1 MRSRQSTT
9 RHRTSPTVTAV
20 VAVSCLLAACSAG
33 GGSSQVTR
41 RPASTTTAAE
51 VLGNAIDN
59 GGSGAGAPATRF
71 TLDDGT
77 TVLVPVGAVVPG
89 AEVAVKRTAATAA
102 GTGPTEL
109 GPSTYE
115 VTASKGTIAKPV
127 VLQVPLADKATAGVI
142 AVAYDTAS
150 RSWLPANG
158 DLANGSL
165 TIYAAGAGTYG
176 LMRWNWTTAA
186 TIGAEAVAAVVGGS
200 GLAEGGLSC
209 GDVTSLATRFTTR
222 ASGNTDVMRWCGGT
236 VAGADAIG
244 IGNGAATPLTLRTVG
259 LSDASVTRRRPLTD
273 AVVAVARRHWNV
285 PAGEGVELLAPGDRA
300 QFRLTE
306 LQGAQATLQP
316 AAFSQYYVTLA
327 AAAAYTV
334 GLFTGSVD
342 GAVALLDRDEVR
354 TALLTDL
361 DKAGCAD
368 RIAPSVSEASA
379 EQLATTVQELVT
391 TCVSRATVAGIV
403 AAAAK
408 QSALRAAF
416 ASSTVDL
423 PDRERA
429 AVAGAVTAIV
439 RALVEAP
446 AASGQVTATPV
457 DPLSTTTAVATL
469 PVTTLVPAPAT
480 TVPPTTPVIATTTT
494 SPGGTVPA
502 PTTTTTAPAPTTTTT
517 VVGVIPPIVVVAPA
531 SCSRNRGTVLV
542 TATGLT
548 AGKSH
553 TFTYTA
559 PNGSVSAVTAIT
571 PLGGVATRTFNCNNQ
586 RAGSWRVTV
595 TDNANG
601 AVSEPQAFTVR

>member
-1 MRSRQSTT
+1 M
-9 RHRTSPTVTAV
+9 VAAV
-20 VAVSCLLAACSAG
+20 VAASCLLAACSAG

-41 RPASTTTAAE
+41 RASTTTAAE
-51 VLGNAIDN
+51 VLGNTVDN
-59 GGSGAGAPATRF
+59 AGSDAGAPATRF

-89 AEVAVKRTAATAA
+89 AEVTVKRTAATPA

-115 VTASKGTIAKPV
+115 VAASKGTIAKPV

-236 VAGADAIG
+236 VSGADAIG

-273 AVVAVARRHWNV
+273 AVVAVARRHWAV
-285 PAGEGVELLAPGDRA
+285 PGGEGLELLAPGDRA

-306 LQGAQATLQP
+306 LQPAQAALQP
-316 AAFSQYYVTLA
+316 AAFSQYYVTLG

-354 TALLTDL
+354 SALLADL

-368 RIAPSVSEASA
+368 RVASSVSEASA
-379 EQLATTVQELVT
+379 EQLAATVQELVT

-416 ASSTVDL
+416 ASSTTDL
-423 PDRERA
+423 PERERA
-429 AVAGAVTAIV
+429 AVAGAVTGIV
-439 RALVEAP
+439 RALVEAVG
-446 AASGQVTATPV
+446 ASGEVTATPI
-457 DPLSTTTAVATL
+457 DPLSTTTVPATL
-469 PVTTLVPAPAT
+469 PVTTLVAAPPT

-494 SPGGTVPA
+494 TPGGTVPA
-502 PTTTTTAPAPTTTTT
+502 PTTTTAAPAPTTTTIA
-517 VVGVIPPIVVVAPA
+517 GVIPPVVVVAPA
-531 SCSRNRGTVLV
+531 SCSRDRGTVLV
-542 TATGLT
+542 TAAGLT

-559 PNGSVSAVTAIT
+559 PTGAVSAVTAIT
-571 PLGGVATRTFNCNNQ
+571 PVGGIATRTFNCNNQ
-586 RAGSWRVTV
+586 RRGTWRVTV

-601 AVSEPQAFTVR
+601 AVSESQSFTVR

>member
-9 RHRTSPTVTAV
+9 PRRTHPTVAAAV
-20 VAVSCLLAACSAG
+20 VASCLLAACSAG

-41 RPASTTTAAE
+41 RPASSTTAAA
-51 VLGNAIDN
+51 VLGNAVDN

-89 AEVAVKRTAATAA
+89 AEVTVKRTAATAA
-102 GTGPTEL
+102 GAGPTEL

-115 VTASKGTIAKPV
+115 VAASKGTIAKPV

-200 GLAEGGLSC
+200 GLAEGSLSC

-273 AVVAVARRHWNV
+273 AVVAVARRHWDV
-285 PAGEGVELLAPGDRA
+285 PGSEGLELLAPGDRA

-306 LQGAQATLQP
+306 LQPAQAALQP
-316 AAFSQYYVTLA
+316 AAFSQYYVTLG

-354 TALLTDL
+354 SALLADL

-368 RIAPSVSEASA
+368 RVASSVSEASA
-379 EQLATTVQELVT
+379 EQLAATVQELVT

-403 AAAAK
+403 AAASK

-416 ASSTVDL
+416 AASTTDL
-423 PDRERA
+423 PERERT
-429 AVAGAVTAIV
+429 AVAGAVTGIV
-439 RALVEAP
+439 RALVEAVG
-446 AASGQVTATPV
+446 ANGEVTATPI
-457 DPLSTTTAVATL
+457 DPLSTTTVPATL
-469 PVTTLVPAPAT
+469 PVTTLVAAPPT
-480 TVPPTTPVIATTTT
+480 TVPPTAPVIATTTT
-494 SPGGTVPA
+494 SPGGTTPPG
-502 PTTTTTAPAPTTTTT
+502 PTTTTAAPAPTTTTIAGPVPP
-517 VVGVIPPIVVVAPA
+517 VVLVAPD
-531 SCSRNRGTVLV
+531 SCRRNRGTVLV
-542 TATGLT
+542 TASGLT

-571 PLGGVATRTFNCNNQ
+571 PIGGVATRTFNCNNQ

-601 AVSEPQAFTVR
+601 AVSAPQTFTVR